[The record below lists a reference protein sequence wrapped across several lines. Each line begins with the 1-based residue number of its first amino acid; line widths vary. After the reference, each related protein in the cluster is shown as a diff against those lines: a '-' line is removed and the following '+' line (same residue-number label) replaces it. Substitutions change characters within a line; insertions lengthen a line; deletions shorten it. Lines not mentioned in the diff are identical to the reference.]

1 MILLRKRTIIHG
13 KGEIMYHCVIIYAP
27 EDKALQGVINNI
39 EAVVNKKF
47 ISLTVMPAGKALIS
61 HIALADLVILASL
74 DDSQRSIHEDFSE
87 LLRTFTGVNLSG
99 KFIGFVTVKD
109 SNTLKDFEK
118 SLKDT
123 GITYFEEPLAV
134 EDGIQAG
141 SRSLTAWI
149 KKLENEFKEFKSVHK
164 F

>member
-1 MILLRKRTIIHG
+1 
-13 KGEIMYHCVIIYAP
+13 MYQCVIIYAP
-27 EDKALQGVINNI
+27 EDKTLQGVINNI
-39 EAVVNKKF
+39 KALVDKNLF
-47 ISLTVMPAGKALIS
+47 TLTVMPAGKALIS

-74 DDSQRSIHEDFSE
+74 NDSGLSIHEDFSE

-99 KFIGFVTVKD
+99 KLVGFVTAKD
-109 SNTLKDFEK
+109 GSSLRDFEK

-134 EDGIQAG
+134 EDGSQAG

-149 KKLENEFKEFKSVHK
+149 KKMENEFKEFKSVHK